1 VALKVRELEV
11 KMKGLEVLV
20 RASEIFP
27 LENEIFRGNEGV
39 KAWETWGQYNR

>member
-1 VALKVRELEV
+1 VTLKVRELEV

-39 KAWETWGQYNR
+39 KAWETWGKYNR